1 MRHDLNEKDSYSY
14 KIKELEDKLNNK
26 VELVYDTMIK
36 GDAQLYAELK
46 ILEELV
52 FKIKGDLKRYLFIS
66 AAWIGWWLIH
76 LVNKILLIYT

>member
-52 FKIKGDLKRYLFIS
+52 LKIKGDLKRYLFIS